1 MGAGALI
8 RALPQ
13 PGKLAHWL
21 HRGQHGVMTQT
32 APNRIDGTRPDS
44 PCLSGH
50 GTWPVGVQTLTLTDP
65 ARVDLDGETRPR
77 PLTVELW
84 YPAAPGTAPGG
95 SYDTLLRD
103 GETPVTVHGSAARDA
118 DPAQARWPLVLISH
132 GYPGNRFL
140 MSHLAEALA
149 SRGYL
154 VAAADHPLST
164 YQDQGPFGATLYHRP
179 LDQRFLLGALAGHPL
194 ALPDTAAV
202 IGYSMGGYGALV
214 TAGAGLVDGME
225 AHEQAPAGGLLA
237 VHLARNLPLPPANLR
252 AVIAFGPWGNG
263 HGVWSPEGLS
273 GIALPL
279 LVIAGSV
286 DTVSVYEGM
295 RGIARDAGGTLQTF
309 VNAGHNAGAPIPA
322 PAESHAHSEKLG
334 WAPFLHYA
342 DPVWDSVRMNAIAQH
357 FAAAFLDRHLKG
369 ETARDAL
376 LAPVTALGA
385 EAGFGDGM
393 AAGLTVESWA

>member
-1 MGAGALI
+1 
-8 RALPQ
+8 
-13 PGKLAHWL
+13 
-21 HRGQHGVMTQT
+21 MTHQ
-32 APNRIDGTRPDS
+32 ACNRIDATRPDS
-44 PCLSGH
+44 PRLAGP
-50 GTWPVGVQTLTLTDP
+50 GALPVGVQTLTLTDP

-77 PLTVELW
+77 ALTVELW

-103 GETPVTVHGSAARDA
+103 GATPVTLHGRAARDA
-118 DPAQARWPLVLISH
+118 SPAPARWPLVLISH
-132 GYPGNRFL
+132 GYPGNRYL

-154 VAAADHPLST
+154 VAAADHPQST

-179 LDQRFLLGALAGHPL
+179 LDQRFLLGALADHPL
-194 ALPDTAAV
+194 AQPDTAAL

-214 TAGAGLVDGME
+214 TAGAGLADGME
-225 AHEQAPAGGLLA
+225 AHEQAPPGGLLA
-237 VHLARNLPLPPANLR
+237 VHLARNLTPPPANLR

-263 HGVWSPEGLS
+263 HGLWSTEGLC

-295 RGIARDAGGTLQTF
+295 RGIARDAGGTLLTF
-309 VNAGHNAGAPIPA
+309 VNAGHNAAAPIPA
-322 PAESHAHSEKLG
+322 PVESHAHSDKLG

-342 DPVWDSVRMNAIAQH
+342 DPVWDTVRMNAVAQH
-357 FAAAFLDRHLKG
+357 FVAAFLDRHLKG
-369 ETARDAL
+369 HSACDAL
-376 LAPVTALGA
+376 LDPETALEP
-385 EAGFGDGM
+385 EAGFGEGM
-393 AAGLTVESWA
+393 QAGLTLERWTKAGDAAL